1 MARYQQDPGRRRRTG
16 GGNGRNTT
24 GRARS
29 PGIVKF
35 MSAPIDLKATFIPN
49 DGEFFRVKLAL
60 EIAIDE
66 VVNEQGCIRYELTDA
81 TEEKLVLTE
90 QWASEEDLDKHSR
103 GTAVQDLNESL
114 SALLAEP
121 VKVERV

>member
-1 MARYQQDPGRRRRTG
+1 MPT
-16 GGNGRNTT
+16 
-24 GRARS
+24 
-29 PGIVKF
+29 PGIVKT
-35 MSAPIDLKATFIPN
+35 MSAPIDLQAIFIPN

-66 VVNEQGCIRYELTDA
+66 VVNEPGCIRYELTEASED
-81 TEEKLVLTE
+81 KLVLTE
-90 QWASEEDLDKHSR
+90 RWASQDDLDTHSK

-121 VKVERV
+121 VKLVKL